1 MAVRTGSPVRALA
14 LAVMSWAGAN
24 LTGVQQHRD
33 PIDDLF
39 QRVSPGAEPQLRSR
53 NLAGTLLT
61 PDRDLGDLG
70 GLEYAFQES
79 ATVGI
84 MGL

>member
-1 MAVRTGSPVRALA
+1 MNSP
-14 LAVMSWAGAN
+14 GAN
-24 LTGVQQHRD
+24 LTRVQQHRD
-33 PIDDLF
+33 PLDDLF
-39 QRVSPGAEPQLRSR
+39 QRVGPGAKLQLRSR

-61 PDRDLGDLG
+61 PDRDLGDLR

-84 MGL
+84 KGL